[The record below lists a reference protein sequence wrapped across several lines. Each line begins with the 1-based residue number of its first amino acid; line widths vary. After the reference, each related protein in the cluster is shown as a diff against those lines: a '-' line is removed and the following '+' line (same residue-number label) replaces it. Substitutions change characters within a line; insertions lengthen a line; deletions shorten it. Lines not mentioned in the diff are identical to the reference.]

1 MSRLSRHRILLLG
14 ILSPVLAVICHALVY
29 ATLTLLSHDHEKDW
43 IFRLSA
49 STIVMAVPLI
59 VALLLLRKEPRPLS
73 TSAKAG
79 LAFAVLSLGLAW
91 HPISD
96 GMLRFQQ
103 IRHLSMHDVPAP
115 LFDTPD
121 ISGQTQRLAD
131 QRGKVVLISLWA
143 TWCPPCRTEMPKLDH
158 LYQERKQQG
167 LVIFGLSAED
177 ADTQQKFVRQVPVSY
192 PLLTV
197 RGNVPDFYRDVVRL
211 PSFVLIDRAGRL
223 QVAPAGDQPLEKVQA
238 AVDVLL
244 ARTDQSTVPTSP
256 DIPRSSQQAI
266 SVPRNPAAMPDLS
279 KSTSR

>member
-1 MSRLSRHRILLLG
+1 
-14 ILSPVLAVICHALVY
+14 
-29 ATLTLLSHDHEKDW
+29 
-43 IFRLSA
+43 
-49 STIVMAVPLI
+49 
-59 VALLLLRKEPRPLS
+59 
-73 TSAKAG
+73 
-79 LAFAVLSLGLAW
+79 
-91 HPISD
+91 
-96 GMLRFQQ
+96 MLRFQQ

-244 ARTDQSTVPTSP
+244 ARSDQ
-256 DIPRSSQQAI
+256 
-266 SVPRNPAAMPDLS
+266 
-279 KSTSR
+279 

>member
-14 ILSPVLAVICHALVY
+14 ILSPLLALICHALVY
-29 ATLTLLSHDHEKDW
+29 TTLTLVSSNHEKDW

-59 VALLLLRKEPRPLS
+59 VVLLLLRKEPRPLS

-79 LAFAVLSLGLAW
+79 LAFAVLSVGLAW

-96 GMLRFQQ
+96 ALLRFKQ
-103 IRHLSMHDVPAP
+103 IRNLSMHDVPAP
-115 LFDTPD
+115 PFDTPD
-121 ISGQTQRLAD
+121 ISGQMQRLAD
-131 QRGKVVLISLWA
+131 QKGKVVLISLWA

-177 ADTQQKFVRQVPVSY
+177 ADTQQKFVQQVPVSY

-211 PSFVLIDRAGRL
+211 PSFVMIDRAGRL
-223 QVAPAGDQPLEKVQA
+223 QVAPAGDQPFEKVQA
-238 AVDVLL
+238 AVDALL
-244 ARTDQSTVPTSP
+244 ARTYQ
-256 DIPRSSQQAI
+256 
-266 SVPRNPAAMPDLS
+266 
-279 KSTSR
+279 